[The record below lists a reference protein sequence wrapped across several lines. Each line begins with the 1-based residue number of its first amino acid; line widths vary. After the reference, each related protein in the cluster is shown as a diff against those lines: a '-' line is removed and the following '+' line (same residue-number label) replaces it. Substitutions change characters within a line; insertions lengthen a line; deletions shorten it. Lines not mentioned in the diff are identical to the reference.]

1 MTTSISASPV
11 SSLTSNI
18 RRTKLAN
25 GMTVLT
31 KEVHTKPIVSCI
43 IWYRV
48 GSRNEELGQ
57 TGKSHFLEH
66 MMFKGTGKF
75 AKGDIDLITLRNGG
89 SNNAFTS
96 NDFTAYYFNFA
107 SDRWETA
114 LEIEASRMR
123 DTLFDEKE
131 FESEKSVVIE
141 ELQIGL
147 DSPWG
152 ALSQEVDA
160 AAFKQHPY
168 HNPIVG
174 WIQDLKDASAADMK
188 AYYDK
193 WYHPRNATL
202 VLVGDFN
209 TDKALEKIHGLFESI
224 SAGPEPP
231 PMLIR
236 EEPQRGERRVVV
248 KKETTAE
255 RLTIAYHAPEVAH
268 PDSYPLQVISTIL
281 STGKTSRLYQRL
293 QEKDESVT
301 MAGASYDEST
311 DATLFLIRAE
321 IKPGH
326 TLAEVEQSIFDEIEK
341 LKSTPLPDDELN
353 KARQLIEARFILGN
367 EELSN
372 QGILL
377 GLFETI
383 DRYEYLSDYLDRIK
397 AVTAEEIQMAA
408 KKYLHEDNRT
418 VGHLITVKPDAD
430 LHGSDSSLDGEHLGV
445 FPDVTVAERV
455 FGKGAAADLLRKARF
470 RVDSKSNPLVA
481 TEGSAGET
489 KVDVER
495 LVLPNGLVVLLSE
508 NDTIPGVSIN
518 LVVNT
523 GSRYE
528 SDEKAGVAS
537 MLGEMMD
544 EGTTNRTA
552 HEIAIAIESVGGSL
566 VTSGGYMQSGI
577 NATVLSKDIGI
588 AMELL
593 SDVLLNPTFPED
605 RVRQKI
611 DKRVAQIKSRQDQPR
626 VVAADNFSEII
637 YAGHPSHRPAIGY
650 ESTVAGLTRDDIADF
665 YHRYYVPNNSMLA
678 IVGEFDRD
686 QLIGLINEK
695 LGGWQ
700 PKKDFELPVIDTPE
714 RQKEPI
720 TRSLYMDKS
729 QVNIYVGHLGIKR
742 NNPDFYA
749 LLVLDTIL
757 GSSPGF
763 TSRIPR
769 ILRDE
774 QGLAYSVVSN
784 ITSSASLDPGRFF
797 AYIGTSPENTTRAI
811 GGLRHEISRI
821 VADPVEQHE
830 LDDAKSYL
838 TGSFVFEF
846 ETNSSIAGFL
856 IQAETFGLGFDYLS
870 KYPELINKVSI
881 ESVHRVAQQYIDP
894 VNLTTV
900 IVGPVDENGNSLK
913 GTK

>member
-1 MTTSISASPV
+1 MTTSISAAPV
-11 SSLTSNI
+11 SSLTSNV

-66 MMFKGTGKF
+66 MMFKGTEKFGKG
-75 AKGDIDLITLRNGG
+75 AIDLITLRNGG
-89 SNNAFTS
+89 ANNAFTS

-123 DTLFDEKE
+123 ETLFDEKE

-174 WIQDLKDASAADMK
+174 WIQDLKDATAADMK

-202 VLVGDFN
+202 VLVGDFD
-209 TDKALEKIHGLFESI
+209 TDKAMAKIHGLFESI
-224 SAGPEPP
+224 PAGPEPP
-231 PMLIR
+231 AMLIR

-268 PDSYPLQVISTIL
+268 PDSYPLQVISTLL

-341 LKSTPLPDDELN
+341 LKSTPVAYDELN

-418 VGHLITVKPDAD
+418 IGHLITVKPDAD
-430 LHGSDSSLDGEHLGV
+430 LHGSDSSLDEEHLGV
-445 FPDVTVAERV
+445 FPDVTVAERL

-470 RVDSKSNPLVA
+470 RVDSKSNSLVA
-481 TEGSAGET
+481 EGTAGET

-518 LVVNT
+518 LVVNA

-528 SDEKAGVAS
+528 SDDKAGVAS

-544 EGTTNRTA
+544 EGTTSRSA

-577 NATVLSKDIGI
+577 NATVLSKDIAL

-637 YAGHPSHRPAIGY
+637 YAGHPSHRPSIGY
-650 ESTVAGLTRDDIADF
+650 ESTVANLTRSDIADF

-686 QLIGLINEK
+686 KLIDLINEK
-695 LGGWQ
+695 LGGWKS
-700 PKKDFELPVIDTPE
+700 KKDFVLPVIGEPV

-720 TRSLYMDKS
+720 TRSIYMDKS

-774 QGLAYSVVSN
+774 QGLAYSVISN
-784 ITSSASLDPGRFF
+784 VTSSASLDPGRFF

-811 GGLRHEISRI
+811 EGLKHEIQRI

-870 KYPELINKVSI
+870 KYPEFINKVSI
-881 ESVHRVAQQYIDP
+881 EDVHRVAQKYIDP
-894 VNLTTV
+894 VNMTTV
-900 IVGPVDENGNSLK
+900 IAGSVDENGNSLK
-913 GTK
+913 PLK

>member
-1 MTTSISASPV
+1 MTTSISATPV
-11 SSLTSNI
+11 SSLTSNV

-66 MMFKGTGKF
+66 MMFKGTEKFGKG
-75 AKGDIDLITLRNGG
+75 AIDLITLRNGG
-89 SNNAFTS
+89 ANNAFTS

-123 DTLFDEKE
+123 ETLFDEKE

-174 WIQDLKDASAADMK
+174 WIQDLKDATALDMK
-188 AYYDK
+188 GYYDK

-202 VLVGDFN
+202 VLVGDFD
-209 TDKALEKIHGLFESI
+209 TDKAMEKIQGLFESI
-224 SAGPEPP
+224 PAGPEPP

-255 RLTIAYHAPEVAH
+255 RLTVAYHAPEVAH
-268 PDSYPLQVISTIL
+268 PDSYPLQVISTLL

-326 TLAEVEQSIFDEIEK
+326 TLAEVEGSIFDELEK
-341 LKSTPLPDDELN
+341 LKSAPVPDDELN

-408 KKYLHEDNRT
+408 RKYLHEDNRT
-418 VGHLITVKPDAD
+418 IGHLITIAPDAD
-430 LHGSDSSLDGEHLGV
+430 LHGSDSSLDEEHLGV

-455 FGKGAAADLLRKARF
+455 FGKGAAANLLRKAAF
-470 RVDSKSNPLVA
+470 RVDSNSLVISDSA
-481 TEGSAGET
+481 AAGET

-508 NDTIPGVSIN
+508 NDTIPGISIN
-518 LVVNT
+518 LVVNA

-528 SDEKAGVAS
+528 SDETAGVGS

-544 EGTTNRTA
+544 EGTTTRTA

-577 NATVLSKDIGI
+577 NATVLSKDVRL
-588 AMELL
+588 AMDLL

-637 YAGHPSHRPAIGY
+637 YAGHPSHRPSIGY

-665 YHRYYVPNNSMLA
+665 YHRFYVPNNSMLA
-678 IVGEFDRD
+678 IVGEFDRAE
-686 QLIGLINEK
+686 LIGLINEK
-695 LGGWQ
+695 LGIWQ
-700 PKKDFELPVIDTPE
+700 SRTDFHLPAINVPV

-720 TRSLYMDKS
+720 SRSIYMDKS
-729 QVNIYVGHLGIKR
+729 QVNIYVGHLGITR
-742 NNPDFYA
+742 SNPDFYA

-797 AYIGTSPENTTRAI
+797 AYIGTSPENTTKAI
-811 GGLRHEISRI
+811 TGLRHEIARI

-856 IQAETFGLGFDYLS
+856 IQAETFGLGFDYLT
-870 KYPELINKVSI
+870 KYPEFINQVSI
-881 ESVHRVAQQYIDP
+881 EDVHRVAKLYIDP
-894 VNLTTV
+894 DNLTTV

-913 GTK
+913 PSR